1 MLYNTIADMA
11 YDEGVEQNKLN
22 VIKNMINASCKIKD
36 IAIALGI
43 SEDEVSSIISKN
55 NLDK

>member
-36 IAIALGI
+36 IVIALGI